1 VRRGLATCSL
11 LLALLLAAVGCG
23 GGGDSNESA
32 GTSSGASATPPAGNI
47 EIWLAGLFATATPGT
62 PYRKWIDAQVSRFE
76 KKFPGS
82 SVKVTLLP
90 ANNDQFSAR
99 IQAAFTSGQV
109 PDAMLIY
116 SGGYTSPYT
125 SSLRELNDY
134 VDRDGIYGGITNWDL
149 SCENFDCQDGQAKI
163 YGVPIDFGTYGLY
176 YNKALFQK
184 AGISGPPKDWDE
196 LLTDCDKLK
205 SSGITPVT
213 YGDRDG
219 YSTDNWVTLMYA
231 SYFDEGD
238 VARVD
243 SGDIKYTDPKLVQPL
258 ERLVQLRENGCVN
271 EDASTRENSD
281 ANNLFISKKT
291 AMVLIYPAV
300 ISTFEDAL
308 GKDLGVAPIPVSG
321 DGPLAGRVAGNS
333 FHNWVIPKD
342 SPNPDVAWEFVK
354 IASDATAGK
363 QELQLLA
370 TPPAN
375 KSAGAT
381 VDDPIVRFFLD
392 AAEDPAM
399 PVLDSV
405 IPVDVAL
412 FYYKQLQAA
421 FAGKATPQ
429 QAMQNVEDALPRLN
443 P

>member
-1 VRRGLATCSL
+1 MVRRRLASL
-11 LLALLLAAVGCG
+11 LPNGNEACVVDGVRHAFHGETWRREWQARHDGDTVELSLALETLPLTVVRRIELDGALLVVAERVRNEGEAPVRFMWGHHPALGGEFLEPGCR
-23 GGGDSNESA
+23 
-32 GTSSGASATPPAGNI
+32 I
-47 EIWLAGLFATATPGT
+47 ELAGGT
-62 PYRKWIDAQVSRFE
+62 TLGYNEPLDPRSRL
-76 KKFPGS
+76 G
-82 SVKVTLLP
+82 VGW
-90 ANNDQFSAR
+90 R
-99 IQAAFTSGQV
+99 
-109 PDAMLIY
+109 
-116 SGGYTSPYT
+116 
-125 SSLRELNDY
+125 
-134 VDRDGIYGGITNWDL
+134 DRWPNGRT
-149 SCENFDCQDGQAKI
+149 
-163 YGVPIDFGTYGLY
+163 
-176 YNKALFQK
+176 
-184 AGISGPPKDWDE
+184 
-196 LLTDCDKLK
+196 
-205 SSGITPVT
+205 
-213 YGDRDG
+213 
-219 YSTDNWVTLMYA
+219 
-231 SYFDEGD
+231 

-271 EDASTRENSD
+271 EDASTRKNSD

-308 GKDLGVAPIPVSG
+308 GKNLGVAPIPVSG